1 MSRRADA
8 ARALGGRTTH
18 TTMARTCGIR
28 IGPKRFE
35 LVVLEGGAKKHKVV
49 ATARGELP
57 RDGDESAAAKVLRD
71 ALAAAKAPVDDVMVA
86 IDIGL
91 GAFRTHKVQLSD
103 RAKIEETLKYDVEG
117 EFPHLAI
124 DDAVVDFEQLDN
136 AGDTSQLL
144 VSAVKKEDVRRVVD
158 LLAKAGAEPM
168 EVELEGSA
176 VYNAANAAGLLV
188 ADKAQVLVHVGE
200 HSTCVVIV
208 DGGKLR
214 EVRAI
219 PFGAHGAATAAPA
232 AGAEGEPAPAVGA
245 DEQQR
250 RLIVA
255 ATRIRRE
262 LARSVA
268 AARTANPLD
277 DVLVCGLGAKSLL
290 GEPILDC
297 EVKLLEVFGAET
309 GAPDSDPAEH
319 VVAYGAAVR
328 QLGGGAI
335 KASLRREELR
345 YSGTWERL
353 ELPLMVLSLLVVLG
367 MGVWYRG
374 LLDDTHALKADLV
387 FWRDSARNLLVP
399 EAKSARVGNLAK
411 PSPDFLKLVEGFKN
425 PANEALPNE
434 QIDAMQRMIM
444 AEVAKMK
451 KDLGRDAEMVQPQS
465 ALTGMAAV
473 LGVLQAESGRGTRP
487 SLRKLSATYQQGKQG
502 KGDFVR
508 VTMDLTFFADDVVLA
523 TEHFEALKR
532 TLREQPW
539 FLALDDKNPT
549 KPLETSQG
557 MSITGLV
564 VDVDCTKIPAGNS

>member
-1 MSRRADA
+1 
-8 ARALGGRTTH
+8 
-18 TTMARTCGIR
+18 MARTCGIR

-57 RDGDESAAAKVLRD
+57 RDGDESAAAKVLRE

-117 EFPHLAI
+117 EFPHLSI

-136 AGDTSQLL
+136 AGDNSQLL

-219 PFGAHGAATAAPA
+219 PFGAQGAATAATA
-232 AGAEGEPAPAVGA
+232 ATAVAPEGEPVAVVDA

-250 RLIVA
+250 RAAVA

-268 AARTANPLD
+268 AARTANPLE
-277 DVLVCGLGAKSLL
+277 DVLVCGQGAAALL

-399 EAKSARVGNLAK
+399 EAKTARVGNLAK

-425 PANEALPNE
+425 PDNEALPNE

-473 LGVLQAESGRGTRP
+473 LGVLHAESGRGTRP
-487 SLRKLSATYQQGKQG
+487 SLRKLNSIYQQGKQG

-508 VTMDLTFFADDVVLA
+508 VNLDLTFFADDVVLA
-523 TEHFEALKR
+523 TEHFEGFKR
-532 TLREQPW
+532 VLREQPW

-557 MSITGLV
+557 MSITGFV